1 MPDGLPSTMA
11 QAEQGNSN
19 VTSSNPLG
27 LPTPVPDP
35 ITGRLDPN
43 DPTVKALT
51 EAALNMDKSKIPR
64 PYKCPLCDRAF
75 YRLEHQTRH
84 IRTHTGEKP
93 HACTH
98 PGCDKRFSRSD
109 ELTRHARIHLPP
121 AHENGSHKGKAKYE
135 EDHDHDDH
143 RGHHLPHLG
152 PSYNMDL
159 ERHGYPYN
167 LHSLQ
172 MGATSGG
179 ISDISAL
186 AAAASDQLI
195 ELERHEAFRRAE
207 WELRHRQIAG
217 ARKSNGNSPVG
228 TPGSAPT
235 APYGFSNERER
246 LSLAGVAA
254 PGGGT
259 LVYPVSAAQP
269 ANGNQPAVPA
279 GTLADPTYLVPPSC
293 CHEECH
299 KSYRKRLKVAKQTQ
313 ACPNCL
319 TVPHNGNSHGAGGTG
334 GAGHG
339 SGGGGGDSHHSS
351 SSNTPKDRSTHN
363 SSEDLTKF
371 NVPGTANYHLNSA
384 SLTQELAAL
393 QFQHLQALQRQRSA
407 GISHSP
413 HGSLS
418 HSHSHG
424 IHKPH
429 AMPIQPQGHLR
440 PYTLDMNNHRGLAST
455 HVSAAPSPA
464 SSDDSDDDQPMNEVH
479 PQAHLEFTPATSP
492 VLSSMR
498 QMSLWQGKAVT
509 APASRATSPVLH
521 SRGPSRPGSPIE
533 GHSANSGKH
542 GHTSHS
548 ARDAKNR
555 SHPYTGH
562 SLHYSTPNSPHFPP
576 QMGNNNKHH
585 RMSPPKLH
593 RTLSSDG
600 GRQSHSHSHPH
611 GQGQQR
617 QSVQDILNA
626 PSILPP
632 PTDRMLPPP
641 SSSSFTS
648 SVPSVSYSISSQ
660 PTSAQ
665 HSPSTSRAS
674 SPVHSSH
681 APVQPHIIHGVRAAF
696 GMTPISA
703 SNSPNTKE
711 PKIAQSLA
719 QSYSPPHKLAPM
731 SSASNHNSMSSIHSD
746 SIRLPSLSRGNS
758 PVHFLGME
766 IDGSQA

>member
-1 MPDGLPSTMA
+1 MPDGLPPTMA
-11 QAEQGNSN
+11 SAEN
-19 VTSSNPLG
+19 VTESNPLG

-121 AHENGSHKGKAKYE
+121 ANENGMGGKGKMKYE
-135 EDHDHDDH
+135 DESDHDDH
-143 RGHHLPHLG
+143 RSHHLPHLG
-152 PSYNMDL
+152 PSYNMDVD
-159 ERHGYPYN
+159 RPGYPYN

-172 MGATSGG
+172 MGGTSGG

-228 TPGSAPT
+228 TPGAAP

-246 LSLAGVAA
+246 LSLSGVPA
-254 PGGGT
+254 PGGGQ
-259 LVYPVSAAQP
+259 LVYPVSAPQP
-269 ANGNQPAVPA
+269 ASGNQPAVPA

-319 TVPHNGNSHGAGGTG
+319 TMTHTGQSIGAGSAGGG

-339 SGGGGGDSHHSS
+339 PGGSGGDSHHSS
-351 SSNTPKDRSTHN
+351 SSNTPKDRSAHN
-363 SSEDLTKF
+363 SAEDLTKF
-371 NVPGTANYHLNSA
+371 TGGSA
-384 SLTQELAAL
+384 GGASYNLHSATLSQELAAL
-393 QFQHLQALQRQRSA
+393 QYQHLQALQKQRQQTV
-407 GISHSP
+407 SHSP
-413 HGSLS
+413 HGSYTGS
-418 HSHSHG
+418 SHG
-424 IHKPH
+424 HSGRPH
-429 AMPIQPQGHLR
+429 AAPIQGSGHLR
-440 PYTLDMNNHRGLAST
+440 PYTLDLNTHRGIASA

-464 SSDDSDDDQPMNEVH
+464 SSDDSDDEQMNEIVPH
-479 PQAHLEFTPATSP
+479 GQFEFTPATSP
-492 VLSSMR
+492 VLSGMR
-498 QMSLWQGKAVT
+498 QMSLWHGKAIT
-509 APASRATSPVLH
+509 APPSRATSPVH
-521 SRGPSRPGSPIE
+521 SLSRNPSRPGSPVE
-533 GHSANSGKH
+533 GHSANSGRH

-548 ARDAKNR
+548 ARDAKHR
-555 SHPYTGH
+555 SHPYTHAHGVVH
-562 SLHYSTPNSPHFPP
+562 HSTPNSPHFPP
-576 QMGNNNKHH
+576 LKT
-585 RMSPPKLH
+585 RMSPPRLH
-593 RTLSSDG
+593 RTLSNTK
-600 GRQSHSHSHPH
+600 
-611 GQGQQR
+611 
-617 QSVQDILNA
+617 QSVQEILNA

-632 PTDRMLPPP
+632 SDRMLPPP

-648 SVPSVSYSISSQ
+648 SVPSVSYSISSN
-660 PTSAQ
+660 PTSA
-665 HSPSTSRAS
+665 HASPNTSRAS
-674 SPVHSSH
+674 SPVHATH
-681 APVQPHIIHGVRAAF
+681 APAQSHIIHGVRAAF
-696 GMTPISA
+696 GMTPISNH
-703 SNSPNTKE
+703 NSPTAPTKE
-711 PKIAQSLA
+711 PRIAK
-719 QSYSPPHKLAPM
+719 SYSPPTKLAPM
-731 SSASNHNSMSSIHSD
+731 GGGIGMGMGMGMNMGMGMGEGG
-746 SIRLPSLSRGNS
+746 RLPSLSRGSS
-758 PVHFLGME
+758 PVNFGGMGME
-766 IDGSQA
+766 VDGQA

>member
-1 MPDGLPSTMA
+1 MPDGTPPTMA
-11 QAEQGNSN
+11 SAEQTNPPAPVN
-19 VTSSNPLG
+19 SSNPLG

-121 AHENGSHKGKAKYE
+121 AHENGSHKGKTKF
-135 EDHDHDDH
+135 EDDGDHDDH
-143 RGHHLPHLG
+143 RHHLPHLG

-228 TPGSAPT
+228 TPGSAPA

-246 LSLAGVAA
+246 LSLNGVPA

-269 ANGNQPAVPA
+269 ASGNQPAVPA
-279 GTLADPTYLVPPSC
+279 GTLADPTYLVPPTC

-319 TVPHNGNSHGAGGTG
+319 TMTHNGNNLGAGGAG

-339 SGGGGGDSHHSS
+339 SGGNSGGDSHHSS

-371 NVPGTANYHLNSA
+371 AGAPGGSNYQLHSA
-384 SLTQELAAL
+384 TLTQELAAL
-393 QFQHLQALQRQRSA
+393 QFQHLQALQRQRQSA
-407 GISHSP
+407 SQSAAH
-413 HGSLS
+413 LS
-418 HSHSHG
+418 HVKS
-424 IHKPH
+424 H
-429 AMPIQPQGHLR
+429 AMPIPAQGHLR
-440 PYTLDMNNHRGLAST
+440 PYTLDLNSHRGLGSA

-464 SSDDSDDDQPMNEVH
+464 SSDDSDDEPMNEIM

-498 QMSLWQGKAVT
+498 QMSLWQGKAMT

-521 SRGPSRPGSPIE
+521 SRGPSRPGSPVE
-533 GHSANSGKH
+533 GHSANSGRH

-555 SHPYTGH
+555 SHPYTGVH
-562 SLHYSTPNSPHFPP
+562 SVHHSTPNSPHFPP
-576 QMGNNNKHH
+576 TMSNVKLGHSHH

-600 GRQSHSHSHPH
+600 SGSAHRHSHSHGH
-611 GQGQQR
+611 AGQR
-617 QSVQDILNA
+617 QSVQEILNA
-626 PSILPP
+626 PSILP

-641 SSSSFTS
+641 SSSSYGGS
-648 SVPSVSYSISSQ
+648 SVPSVSYSISSN

-665 HSPSTSRAS
+665 HSPATSRAS
-674 SPVHSSH
+674 SPVHSTH
-681 APVQPHIIHGVRAAF
+681 AAAQPHIIHGVRAAF

-711 PKIAQSLA
+711 PKIAQAQA

-731 SSASNHNSMSSIHSD
+731 GMGMGGYEG
-746 SIRLPSLSRGNS
+746 RLPSLSRGNS
-758 PVHFLGME
+758 PTHFGME
-766 IDGSQA
+766 VDGTHA